1 MVVPGRLKGVQII
14 GRPQPLD
21 GRNGFARYRCNGGH
35 AGFQRCAIGMHGTG
49 TTQAGTA
56 AEFGAFQL
64 ELVTYHP

>member
-1 MVVPGRLKGVQII
+1 MVVMALPATAVMGVTQ
-14 GRPQPLD
+14 
-21 GRNGFARYRCNGGH
+21 
-35 AGFQRCAIGMHGTG
+35 GFQRCAIGMHGTG